1 MDGTILFNDMISRTM
16 TNEMGDSEKLI
27 GNAVGVII
35 EKVLMEFGV
44 SNHSK
49 IAEILGTYHM
59 TFSDCYRKPDV
70 LNFALK
76 EVFDGKYLAPVEKIK
91 NELTGLEED
100 HKIETFI
107 ELISEA

>member
-1 MDGTILFNDMISRTM
+1 
-16 TNEMGDSEKLI
+16 
-27 GNAVGVII
+27 
-35 EKVLMEFGV
+35 
-44 SNHSK
+44 
-49 IAEILGTYHM
+49 M

-100 HKIETFI
+100 NKIDAFI

>member
-1 MDGTILFNDMISRTM
+1 MD
-16 TNEMGDSEKLI
+16 DSEKLI
-27 GNAVGVII
+27 ANAVGVII

-49 IAEILGTYHM
+49 IAEILGAHHM
-59 TFSDCYRKPDV
+59 TFSDCYKKPDI

-76 EVFDGKYLAPVEKIK
+76 QVFDSQYLAPVKKIK

-100 HKIETFI
+100 HKIEAFI
-107 ELISEA
+107 ELISET

>member
-1 MDGTILFNDMISRTM
+1 MR
-16 TNEMGDSEKLI
+16 DSEKLI

-49 IAEILGTYHM
+49 IAEILGTHHM
-59 TFSDCYRKPDV
+59 TFSDCYGKPDV
-70 LNFALK
+70 LNSALK
-76 EVFDGKYLAPVEKIK
+76 QVFDGEYLHPISKIK

-100 HKIETFI
+100 HKIEKFI

>member
-1 MDGTILFNDMISRTM
+1 MVDN
-16 TNEMGDSEKLI
+16 EKLI
-27 GNAVGVII
+27 ANAVGVII

-49 IAEILGTYHM
+49 IADILGTHHM

-76 EVFDGKYLAPVEKIK
+76 QVFDGKYLDPVMKIK
-91 NELTGLEED
+91 SELTGLEGD
-100 HKIETFI
+100 HKIEKFI
-107 ELISEA
+107 DLISQA

>member
-1 MDGTILFNDMISRTM
+1 MD
-16 TNEMGDSEKLI
+16 DSEKLI
-27 GNAVGVII
+27 ANAVGVII

-49 IAEILGTYHM
+49 IAEILGAHHM
-59 TFSDCYRKPDV
+59 TFSDCYKKPDV

-76 EVFDGKYLAPVEKIK
+76 QVFDSQYLSPVKKIK

-100 HKIETFI
+100 HKIEAFI

>member
-1 MDGTILFNDMISRTM
+1 MTSRTM
-16 TNEMGDSEKLI
+16 ALREMRNSEKLI

-49 IAEILGTYHM
+49 IAEILGTHHM
-59 TFSDCYRKPDV
+59 TFSDCYGKPAV
-70 LNFALK
+70 LNSALK
-76 EVFDGKYLAPVEKIK
+76 QVFDDEYLHPIRKIK

-100 HKIETFI
+100 HKIEKFI